1 MDLGNIVYVV
11 AVLGYFIYRA
21 VQGKKQKELGETDQP
36 EEGQAERP
44 TSFEDLLKEIREAQ
58 KPKRQVPEPKPVFQ
72 EVVIPQEK
80 IRAKPI
86 AVRRSAA
93 AEVMDDEA
101 RFYEGSYNT
110 AAQNATKIADVSY
123 EGSFLKADEYI
134 KKVKKVNR
142 YAEVL
147 KNPQSFREALILSE
161 ILKPKYF

>member
-21 VQGKKQKELGETDQP
+21 VQGKKEKELSDTNQP
-36 EEGQAERP
+36 EQEQAERP
-44 TSFEDLLKEIREAQ
+44 ASFEDLLKEIREAQ
-58 KPKRQVPEPKPVFQ
+58 KPKRQAPEPKPVYQ
-72 EVVIPQEK
+72 EVVVPQEK
-80 IRAKPI
+80 LRAKPI

-93 AEVMDDEA
+93 VEEMDNEA

-110 AAQNATKIADVSY
+110 AAQNATKITDVSY
-123 EGSFLKADEYI
+123 EGSFLKADEYN
-134 KKVKKVNR
+134 KKIKKVNR

-161 ILKPKYF
+161 IIRPKHF